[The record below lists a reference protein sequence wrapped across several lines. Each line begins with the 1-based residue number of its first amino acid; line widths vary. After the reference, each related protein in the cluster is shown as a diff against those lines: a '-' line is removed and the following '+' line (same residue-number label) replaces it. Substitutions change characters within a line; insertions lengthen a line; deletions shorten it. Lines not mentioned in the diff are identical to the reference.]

1 MQQKQNIH
9 LENFL
14 YWLLLAIHLL
24 PILQNKYFLTGDGPS
39 HVYNAKVVLD
49 YVQDKNWDFYEQY
62 YEFNSKA
69 EPNWLSHALLASLI
83 SIFPDYLAEKILILL
98 YALVFI
104 FAWRFLIRQINP
116 QNYFIVLLGIPFVFQ
131 HTFQKGFYNYSFSI
145 ALMFWVLAYWLKIRQ
160 ALSPKALGLLSLS
173 WIFLYFAHPV
183 GLSLSWLLIGL
194 LLLGEW
200 LLEKAA
206 SLKDLLLESGKI
218 LLAAL
223 PALGLFLSYMLRRGT
238 ETTPNPFSWA
248 HMGRKFVELTSLVN
262 FTNKEVNWAIAFS
275 ITIGILFLFG
285 LMYKVRKRKFNR
297 FDAFFIA
304 FLICLAMYFLQPG
317 SIGGAGIL
325 YIRLQFIPFLMI
337 LLWLAAI
344 PFKRSSIHRYSLSA
358 FFISIVLISLRA
370 PHHKLASIAVQEYLE
385 LREHIEDRSSVLP
398 LSFAHQGLTPEGKNV
413 AKRIWLFM
421 HAGDYL
427 GSEKSLVMLGNY
439 EAGLGYFPLIWKDDK
454 QPYFHLGVKDN
465 IEGRP
470 PGVDLLSY
478 PKKTGGS
485 VDYVITWCME
495 GEFKDHPNTVEIRGQ
510 LAKKYELIFSSSNE
524 LAKLYRLK
532 DS

>member
-1 MQQKQNIH
+1 MPQKQHIQ
-9 LENFL
+9 LEKFL
-14 YWLLLAIHLL
+14 FWLLLAIHLL

-49 YVQDKNWDFYEQY
+49 YVQDKNLDFYEQY

-83 SIFPDYLAEKILILL
+83 SVFPDYLAEKILIFL
-98 YALVFI
+98 YVLSFI
-104 FAWRFLIRQINP
+104 FGWRFLIRQINP

-145 ALMFWVLAYWLKIRQ
+145 ALLFWVLGYWLKVRQ
-160 ALSPKALGLLSLS
+160 KLSFKHLSILS
-173 WIFLYFAHPV
+173 ISWLVLYFAHPI
-183 GLSLSWLLIGL
+183 GLTLSWLLIGL
-194 LLLGEW
+194 LLLGEYI
-200 LLEKAA
+200 LEKK
-206 SLKDLLLESGKI
+206 SSFKQLIQESGKI
-218 LLAAL
+218 FLAAL
-223 PALGLFLSYMLRRGT
+223 PAFGLFLSYMFRRGT

-262 FTNKEVNWAIAFS
+262 LTNKEVNWAIAFS

-285 LMYKVRKRKFNR
+285 LIYKVRKRIFNR
-297 FDAFFIA
+297 YDAFLLA

-325 YIRLQFIPFLMI
+325 YIRLQFIPFLMV
-337 LLWLAAI
+337 LLWIAAI
-344 PFKRSSIHRYSLSA
+344 PFKRVSIHRYSLSA
-358 FFISIVLISLRA
+358 FFISTVLIALRA
-370 PHHKLASIAVQEYLE
+370 PHHKLASVAVQEYLE
-385 LREHIEDRSSVLP
+385 VSEHIEDRSTVLP

-413 AKRIWLFM
+413 ARRIWLFM
-421 HAGDYL
+421 HAADYV
-427 GSEKSLVMLGNY
+427 GSDKSLVMLGNY
-439 EAGLGYFPLIWKDDK
+439 EAGLGYFPLIWKEDK
-454 QPYFHLGVKDN
+454 QPYFHLGVRDN

-470 PGVDLLSY
+470 PAVDLISY
-478 PKKTGGS
+478 PAKTGGS

-495 GEFKDHPNTVEIRGQ
+495 GEFKDHPNTKEIRQQ
-510 LAKKYELIFSSSNE
+510 LDERYKLIFSSSHN

-532 DS
+532 AP